1 MDDNYSQLVAE
12 QREEI
17 KSILQTGWVTR
28 AKEKDLDP
36 ESRLVQII
44 TGIRRSGK
52 STLAHRALRGTNYAY
67 ANFDD
72 ERLGMIKAKQLNLL
86 LEALYREYGD
96 FSHLLLDE
104 IQNIEGWHLF
114 VNRLQRNNIRIVITG
129 SNSKLLSSEFA
140 SHLTGRYSV
149 INLFPYS
156 FKEFLSS
163 IGASSFNKPTAR
175 SRGLTMGHLDK
186 YLQFGG
192 FPEPVKTGKDSSYLN
207 ELFNAIVTRDILFRY
222 NIRHTRTF
230 KEIASFLLSNF
241 GKEISYNRIKNIF
254 GLGSEN
260 TAKTYV
266 AYLEE
271 AWLILT
277 LPKFSFKKQESLKYR
292 KVYNI
297 DTGLCQI
304 SGLSFSQNLG
314 RILEN
319 AVFLDLQHRSTREG
333 YEVYYYKKTIEV
345 DFVIYKKRKVDLLVQ
360 VCLSID
366 NGKTRNREIRALIQA
381 GKELSASKY
390 FIVTMD
396 NEETINADN
405 ITIEVVRIADW
416 LLRE

>member
-1 MDDNYSQLVAE
+1 MDNNYRQIVAE

-17 KSILQTGWVTR
+17 KTILQTGWVNR
-28 AKEKDLDP
+28 ENEKDIDP

-44 TGIRRSGK
+44 TGVRRSGK
-52 STLAHRALRGTNYAY
+52 STLAHRALRNTNYAY

-72 ERLGMIKAKQLNLL
+72 ERLGMININELNQL

-114 VNRLQRNNIRIVITG
+114 VNRLQRSNIRIIITG

-140 SHLTGRYSV
+140 THLTGRYSV

-163 IGASSFNKPTAR
+163 FGAPTFIKPTAK
-175 SRGLTMGHLDK
+175 SKGLAIRHLEE
-186 YLQFGG
+186 YLLYGG
-192 FPEPVKTGKDSSYLN
+192 FPEPVSEGKSPSYLS

-222 NIRHTRTF
+222 NIKHTRTF
-230 KEIASFLLSNF
+230 REIASYLLSNF

-266 AYLEE
+266 EYLEE
-271 AWLILT
+271 AWLIQT
-277 LPKFSFKKQESLKYR
+277 LPKFSFKRQESLKYR

-297 DTGLCQI
+297 DTGLCQLT
-304 SGLSFSQNLG
+304 GLAFSENLG
-314 RILEN
+314 RIMEN

-345 DFVIYKKRKVDLLVQ
+345 DFVIYKNRKVAYLVQ
-360 VCLSID
+360 VSLSID
-366 NGKTRNREIRALIQA
+366 NEKTRNREIRALVQA
-381 GKELSASKY
+381 GKELHATRFY
-390 FIVTMD
+390 IITMN
-396 NEETINADN
+396 NEEKIQADN
-405 ITIEVVRIADW
+405 AIIEVVRLVDW